1 MSYQQGEPKLTEL
14 SGTHGEMLDPKHTAE
29 ETGCVRAHS
38 NQGFPALGGESS
50 CALPSRIT
58 SLTSKALFLWVKF
71 KETLAKKDSDPLR
84 EPAFPVQQLSE
95 LAVPSVRK
103 E

>member
-1 MSYQQGEPKLTEL
+1 MCLHTQVETPQLPG
-14 SGTHGEMLDPKHTAE
+14 DP
-29 ETGCVRAHS
+29 C
-38 NQGFPALGGESS
+38 
-50 CALPSRIT
+50 CALPSHIT
-58 SLTSKALFLWVKF
+58 SLPSKALFLWVKF
-71 KETLAKKDSDPLR
+71 KETLAKKNIDPLR